1 MKNKINY
8 QINRDAVKFIL
19 SQGISVLGSS
29 VVNFSII
36 WYLVLKTSSSY
47 ILTITILC
55 TYIPQALI
63 ALGLSHIG
71 DRYNK
76 KVLIII
82 GDIITAFVTLLLYI
96 MISKGYDS
104 LKYIYITCVLRSFG
118 AGIQLPMVNSFLPNI
133 CDNSELK
140 KVNSLNSTVNSLIQ
154 LVSPGIGGVILATF
168 GFKGSLLID
177 VLTAIISILIL
188 SKIKYKILQEN
199 NTGDKIFNPRDI
211 YDVWRHIK
219 KSTILNRL
227 IVFCVLFNFFV
238 SIPAF
243 FTPILVS
250 QVYVGSIMKLT
261 LNETM
266 WSAGTLVGGLLLF
279 FAKNNTIKKYA
290 VTIKEAVI
298 VFGLSIFLL
307 GVVSNFILYLI
318 ILFVSGV
325 AMTLYSTLNNIII
338 QSITSERYIGR
349 VFSVIQTIISVATPF
364 GIIILGML
372 SEYMGIRF
380 VMSLSG
386 IFIIIGVLFSK
397 IGKNQE
403 NIYY

>member
-1 MKNKINY
+1 M
-8 QINRDAVKFIL
+8 V
-19 SQGISVLGSS
+19 G
-29 VVNFSII
+29 
-36 WYLVLKTSSSY
+36 
-47 ILTITILC
+47 
-55 TYIPQALI
+55 
-63 ALGLSHIG
+63 
-71 DRYNK
+71 RY
-76 KVLIII
+76 
-82 GDIITAFVTLLLYI
+82 
-96 MISKGYDS
+96 S
-104 LKYIYITCVLRSFG
+104 CW
-118 AGIQLPMVNSFLPNI
+118 
-133 CDNSELK
+133 
-140 KVNSLNSTVNSLIQ
+140 
-154 LVSPGIGGVILATF
+154 
-168 GFKGSLLID
+168 
-177 VLTAIISILIL
+177 
-188 SKIKYKILQEN
+188 
-199 NTGDKIFNPRDI
+199 RDI
-211 YDVWRHIK
+211 
-219 KSTILNRL
+219 
-227 IVFCVLFNFFV
+227 
-238 SIPAF
+238 A
-243 FTPILVS
+243 
-250 QVYVGSIMKLT
+250 
-261 LNETM
+261 
-266 WSAGTLVGGLLLF
+266 F